1 MNVNPKLKALE
12 KVTGYPVEQDEYE
25 GTSDRYIVF
34 TYEDE
39 RAALRGDNRETAR
52 TAYLMVCLF
61 VPKSHDYF
69 EDKDKLEA
77 ELVRQGFTIESCQV
91 WLEEARKG
99 TEKIRR
105 ITISVNITE

>member
-1 MNVNPKLKALE
+1 MNVNPKIKALE
-12 KVTGYPVEQDEYE
+12 EVTGYPVSQDEYE
-25 GTSDRYIVF
+25 GDSDKYIVF

-39 RAALRGDNRETAR
+39 RPVLHADNKEIAR
-52 TAYLMVCLF
+52 AAYLMICLF

-69 EDKDKLEA
+69 EDKDKIEA
-77 ELVRQGFTIESCQV
+77 ELKRQGFAIESCQV
-91 WLEEARKG
+91 WLENAREG

>member
-1 MNVNPKLKALE
+1 MNVNPKLKILE
-12 KVTGYPVEQDEYE
+12 EVTGYPVEQDEYE
-25 GTSDRYIVF
+25 GPSDKYIVF

-39 RAALRGDNRETAR
+39 RAVLRADNKEKAE

-61 VPKSHDYF
+61 VPKSYDYF
-69 EDKDKLEA
+69 ADKKKIKA
-77 ELVRQGFTIESCQV
+77 ALVQQGFTVESIQV
-91 WLEEARKG
+91 WLEDARTG